1 MKNVVIAGSVKLQ
14 DDINYWRQFL
24 ESRNYHI
31 LDYPMQVETSDF
43 MELYPIVY
51 KNFFQNIE
59 RTDILLIINEDR
71 NDQFGYIGSEVFAEL
86 TFGIMQKLI
95 YNKDIEIII
104 LKMPGSN
111 IKCYDDINLYL
122 QLGWIKLFTESS
134 LNK

>member
-14 DDINYWRQFL
+14 DDIKYWRQFL

-43 MELYPIVY
+43 MNLYPIVY
-51 KNFFQNIE
+51 KKFFKNIE
-59 RTDILLIINEDR
+59 RTDILLIMNEDR
-71 NDQFGYIGSEVFAEL
+71 NDQFGYIGYEVFAEL

-95 YNKDIEIII
+95 YNKEIEIII
-104 LKMPGSN
+104 LKMPSSN

>member
-43 MELYPIVY
+43 MNLYPIVY
-51 KNFFQNIE
+51 KKFFKNIE
-59 RTDILLIINEDR
+59 RTDILLIMNEDR
-71 NDQFGYIGSEVFAEL
+71 NDQFGYIGYELFAEL

-95 YNKDIEIII
+95 YNKEIEIII
-104 LKMPGSN
+104 LKMPSSN